1 MYDASRAS
9 AASAEHIV
17 QSIDHQK
24 SVIVHA
30 HCHSYRD
37 PSVQIQY
44 TGNIQIPLIRSDDG
58 GITYHLSVRGVNAE
72 ISVDLRDN
80 KTEYVDLGLPSGTLW
95 AVDYEKEGNDIFY
108 LPYDKA
114 SQFDIPTEEQ
124 CNELLSLCRWESI
137 GINSYSGKFDCV
149 GPNGKI
155 ITFKSTGF
163 YKVDSKEYRQNIY
176 FWLKDQSENPD
187 KAIAFMRYYNFLF

>member
-1 MYDASRAS
+1 MEDLKEQASKYIEEKMFDILKEACS
-9 AASAEHIV
+9 KVYAEG
-17 QSIDHQK
+17 
-24 SVIVHA
+24 
-30 HCHSYRD
+30 YRNGYKD
-37 PSVQIQY
+37 
-44 TGNIQIPLIRSDDG
+44 RD
-58 GITYHLSVRGVNAE
+58 AE

-95 AVDYEKEGNDIFY
+95 AVDYEKEGGDIIY

-149 GPNGKI
+149 GPNGKV

-163 YKVDSKEYRQNIY
+163 YKTEPRLEACCNIY
-176 FWLKDQSENPD
+176 FWLKDQRENPD
-187 KAIAFMRYYNFLF
+187 KAIAFMRYYNLVEDVRKVKNIFMGFKLPVRLVKTR

>member
-1 MYDASRAS
+1 MIELKKKANNF
-9 AASAEHIV
+9 AEENILEV
-17 QSIDHQK
+17 LKEACSK
-24 SVIVHA
+24 VYA
-30 HCHSYRD
+30 EGYRD
-37 PSVQIQY
+37 GY
-44 TGNIQIPLIRSDDG
+44 KDRD
-58 GITYHLSVRGVNAE
+58 AE

-95 AVDYEKEGNDIFY
+95 AVDYEKEGNDIIY

-163 YKVDSKEYRQNIY
+163 YKVDSKDCHQNIY
-176 FWLKDQSENPD
+176 FWLKDQSENLD
-187 KAIAFMRYYNFLF
+187 KAIAFMRYYNLAEDVRTVKKKFMGFKLPVRLVKTR

>member
-1 MYDASRAS
+1 MIELKKKANSF
-9 AASAEHIV
+9 AEENILEV
-17 QSIDHQK
+17 LKEACSK
-24 SVIVHA
+24 VYA
-30 HCHSYRD
+30 EGYRD
-37 PSVQIQY
+37 GY
-44 TGNIQIPLIRSDDG
+44 KDRD
-58 GITYHLSVRGVNAE
+58 AE

-80 KTEYVDLGLPSGTLW
+80 KTEYIDLGLPSGTLW
-95 AVDYEKEGNDIFY
+95 AVDYEKEGGDIIY

-149 GPNGKI
+149 GPNGKV

-163 YKVDSKEYRQNIY
+163 YKIEPRLEACCNIY
-176 FWLKDQSENPD
+176 FWLKDQRENPD
-187 KAIAFMRYYNFLF
+187 KAIAFMRYYDLVEDVRTVKKKFMGFKLPVRLVKTR